1 MNKKLEL
8 LLKFLNKLNVN
19 TASLDV
25 DIYDGEISNVD
36 GGMSTDTGSYF
47 NLPQPLSSYIDDIV
61 EPYVEEYFE
70 TYESMEGV
78 EYDDFTGQE
87 TLTIIF
93 YPKERKIEITS
104 EEVWSDTEA
113 NESEIDL
120 NNYPDLKESV
130 NQVFEEFGYDGE
142 IMIDYEGSGDDGYIN
157 NTMKI
162 NGVEQD
168 LNEEIEEI
176 VYNVLGNFY
185 GGWENNDG
193 SKGMVTITKDM
204 IHIEHIWYVTDYRE
218 SHHELE
224 MQL

>member
-1 MNKKLEL
+1 MDKKLEL

-19 TASLDV
+19 TASLEV
-25 DIYDGEISNVD
+25 EIYDGEIVHID
-36 GGMSTDTGSYF
+36 KGMSTDTGSYF

-70 TYESMEGV
+70 SYEPMEGLD
-78 EYDDFTGQE
+78 YDEFTGQE
-87 TLTIIF
+87 TLNIIF
-93 YPKERKIEITS
+93 YPKERKIEIIS
-104 EEVWSDTEA
+104 EEVWSDTGTD
-113 NESEIDL
+113 ESEIDL
-120 NNYPDLKESV
+120 NNYPDLKELV

-142 IMIDYEGSGDDGYIN
+142 ILIDYEGSGDDGCIN

-168 LNEEIEEI
+168 LNEDIEEI

>member
-1 MNKKLEL
+1 MDKKLEL

-19 TASLDV
+19 TASLEV
-25 DIYDGEISNVD
+25 EIYDGEIVHID
-36 GGMSTDTGSYF
+36 KGMSTDTGSYF
-47 NLPQPLSSYIDDIV
+47 NLPQPLSSYIDNIV

-70 TYESMEGV
+70 TYESMEGLD
-78 EYDDFTGQE
+78 YDEFTGQE
-87 TLTIIF
+87 TLTIKF

-104 EEVWSDTEA
+104 EEVWSDTGVD
-113 NESEIDL
+113 ESEIDL
-120 NNYPDLKESV
+120 NNYPDLKELV
-130 NQVFEEFGYDGE
+130 NQVFEEFGYNGE
-142 IMIDYEGSGDDGYIN
+142 ILIDYEGSGDDGYIN